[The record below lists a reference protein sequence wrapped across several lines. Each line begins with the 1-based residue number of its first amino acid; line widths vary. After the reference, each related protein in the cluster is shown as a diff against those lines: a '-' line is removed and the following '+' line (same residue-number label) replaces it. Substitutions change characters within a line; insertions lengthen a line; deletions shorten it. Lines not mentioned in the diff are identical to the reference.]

1 MGDMVKALRKG
12 EVDAFVDDDVAL
24 VPLADED
31 DLDIAFIVETQ
42 NKWGIAVGQ
51 KTPSSWLAE
60 IDKALLEIK
69 QDGSLRKVWKQ
80 WMPTLRYP
88 F

>member
-1 MGDMVKALRKG
+1 MVKALRKG

-31 DLDIAFIVETQ
+31 DLDIAFVVPTQ
-42 NKWGIAVGQ
+42 NAWGIAVS
-51 KTPSSWLAE
+51 KKMPTDWLE
-60 IDKALLEIK
+60 QIDMALGSAKE
-69 QDGSLRKVWKQ
+69 DGSLKGLWQQ
-80 WMPTLRYP
+80 WMPTLKYP